1 MRSIAALIIIS
12 FLSIS
17 AFAQKADSASLFF
30 FGLQAHYGFIIPH
43 STVIEPVSHTNPVGF
58 GFSLNRL
65 NTSYERW
72 KIFNAY
78 WISGIEGGYYSFQNP
93 GIVGGAFVLTGYTE
107 PVLSHGRRHLITI
120 KTGAGFSY
128 HTSIYDAVDN
138 PTNQFFCTRINFP
151 LYLSARFK
159 YRLTGKIFLTLS
171 GNYNH
176 ISNGG
181 MKQPNY
187 GMNFPTVSLG
197 LESFKNPFPVLRKD
211 YSADENEKKKGFY
224 FIFEALSAY
233 KVVDATN
240 LYPEKGTMSVGFHA
254 RASRRLG
261 TFYSLNAG
269 AEFIMDAAIKE
280 TIKRAS
286 LGVDYK
292 RFALTAGQDFL
303 FGKVIFTQ
311 YLGFYV
317 YSPYKA
323 KNSVY
328 QKYELGYTVHKNL
341 LLGVYLKAHTSD
353 AELMGLYLS
362 YVINKK

>member
-1 MRSIAALIIIS
+1 MKHFAGTILFLCLSVSALAQRADTVS
-12 FLSIS
+12 LL
-17 AFAQKADSASLFF
+17 FA
-30 FGLQAHYGFIIPH
+30 GLQAHYGFIIPH
-43 STVIEPVSHTNPVGF
+43 SEVIEPVSHSNPVGF

-78 WISGIEGGYYSFQNP
+78 WISGIEAGYFSFQNP
-93 GIVGGAFVLTGYTE
+93 EILGGAFVLTGYAE
-107 PVLSHGRRHLITI
+107 PILSHGKRHIISL
-120 KTGAGFSY
+120 KTGAGLSY
-128 HTSIYDAVDN
+128 HTKIYDATDN
-138 PTNQFFCTRINFP
+138 PANQFFCTKISFP

-159 YRLTGKIFLTLS
+159 YRLSARTYITLS

-197 LESFKNPFPVLRKD
+197 LESYKD
-211 YSADENEKKKGFY
+211 PIPELGRNYTTDLSTKKKGFY
-224 FIFEALSAY
+224 FIFEVLSAY
-233 KVVDATN
+233 KVVDATI
-240 LYPEKGTMSVGFHA
+240 LYPEKATLSIGFHA
-254 RASRRLG
+254 RAAWQLNR
-261 TFYSLNAG
+261 FYSLNAG
-269 AEFIMDAAIKE
+269 GEIIMDAAIKE
-280 TIKRAS
+280 TIKREN

-303 FGKVIFTQ
+303 FGKVVFTQ

-317 YSPYKA
+317 YSPYRA
-323 KNSVY
+323 RNVVY
-328 QKYELGYTVHKNL
+328 QKYELGYRIHKNL

-353 AELMGLYLS
+353 AELMGLFLS
-362 YVINKK
+362 FVINKK

>member
-1 MRSIAALIIIS
+1 MKYFTLVIA
-12 FLSIS
+12 FLCLSVSVLAQS
-17 AFAQKADSASLFF
+17 ADTASLFF
-30 FGLQAHYGFIIPH
+30 TGLQAHYGFIIPH
-43 STVIEPVSHTNPVGF
+43 SAVIEPVSHTNPIGF

-65 NTSYERW
+65 NTSFERW
-72 KIFNAY
+72 KVFNAY
-78 WISGIEGGYYSFQNP
+78 WISGIEAGYFSFQNP
-93 GIVGGAFVLTGYTE
+93 GVLGGAFVLTGYAE
-107 PVLSHGRRHLITI
+107 PILSHGKRHIISL
-120 KTGAGFSY
+120 KTGAGLSY
-128 HTSIYDAVDN
+128 HTEIYDAMEN
-138 PTNQFFCTRINFP
+138 PANQFFCTRISFP

-159 YRLTGKIFLTLS
+159 YRLSAKTFIVLS

-187 GMNFPTVSLG
+187 GMNFPTLSLG
-197 LESFKNPFPVLRKD
+197 LESYRYPIHELGRK
-211 YSADENEKKKGFY
+211 YTADMSETKKGFY

-233 KVVDATN
+233 KVVDATD
-240 LYPEKGTMSVGFHA
+240 LYPEKGTLSIGFHA
-254 RASRRLG
+254 RAARQIGR
-261 TFYSLNAG
+261 FYSLNAG
-269 AEFIMDAAIKE
+269 GEIIMDAAIKE
-280 TIKRAS
+280 IIEREN

-292 RFALTAGQDFL
+292 RLALTAGQDFL

-323 KNSVY
+323 KNTVY
-328 QKYELGYTVHKNL
+328 EKYEIGYRIQKNL